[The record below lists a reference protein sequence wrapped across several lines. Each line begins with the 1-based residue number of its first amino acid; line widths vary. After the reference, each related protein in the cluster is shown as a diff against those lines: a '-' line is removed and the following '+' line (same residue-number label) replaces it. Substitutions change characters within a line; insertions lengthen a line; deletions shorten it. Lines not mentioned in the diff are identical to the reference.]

1 MNELDETS
9 ETFSQIFGCKTIF
22 SVLLLSADGHAIF
35 QLCHEEKRNLVQNIP
50 DEECGLEPKESCKME
65 TVLVPRY
72 TVNLSSYLGT
82 L

>member
-9 ETFSQIFGCKTIF
+9 ETFSQIFGCKTLV
-22 SVLLLSADGHAIF
+22 SVLLLSADGHVIF